1 MNLEELQL
9 DGNQIASISSKLFEA
24 MLDADVF
31 QSLSKLNYLNLA
43 DNQLRNLLKTLF
55 HNLRQLK
62 SLVLSSNQL
71 ETLESGFFDHLSNLL
86 VLMLQKNQIQRI
98 PERLFW
104 HLPSLLTLSMSGNQ
118 LRYIPAESF
127 YYLVLKDLSLSGNK
141 WNCDC
146 SIMGIAE
153 WIHENP
159 KLISDLDKGGT
170 CYEPYHLENHPLQ
183 TLTYEELHCGVFQTI
198 YKLYNIEQK
207 QNMHMLTYLQY
218 TTLLILKTYFHK
230 LFCHFSYNHY
240 IYIFYFF
247 KLFIILFQF
256 YFYIILFKLLYI

>member
-1 MNLEELQL
+1 MPVFVPQFESMWFTFVLLQL
-9 DGNQIASISSKLFEA
+9 LPQLTLSAHCPSGCVCDIRGSA

-159 KLISDLDKGGT
+159 KLIK
-170 CYEPYHLENHPLQ
+170 
-183 TLTYEELHCGVFQTI
+183 LHCGVFQTMFI
-198 YKLYNIEQK
+198 GSNTITSGAPVAQIP
-207 QNMHMLTYLQY
+207 QSSTATS
-218 TTLLILKTYFHK
+218 TTARNTATATKYFSNSH
-230 LFCHFSYNHY
+230 LSTFSYT
-240 IYIFYFF
+240 
-247 KLFIILFQF
+247 
-256 YFYIILFKLLYI
+256 